1 MFLVYRQC
9 VHYYLGIHSCGAL
22 LKVFYIRTSLLLKV
36 FYTKTLGFM
45 NPGRKTLHNVFRLFF
60 TKFVLQF

>member
-1 MFLVYRQC
+1 MYTT
-9 VHYYLGIHSCGAL
+9 IHSCGAL
-22 LKVFYIRTSLLLKV
+22 LKVIYIKTPLLLKV
-36 FYTKTLGFM
+36 IYIKTLGFM

>member
-1 MFLVYRQC
+1 MYTT
-9 VHYYLGIHSCGAL
+9 IHSCGAL
-22 LKVFYIRTSLLLKV
+22 LKVFYITTLLLLKV

-45 NPGRKTLHNVFRLFF
+45 NLGRKTLHNVFRLFF